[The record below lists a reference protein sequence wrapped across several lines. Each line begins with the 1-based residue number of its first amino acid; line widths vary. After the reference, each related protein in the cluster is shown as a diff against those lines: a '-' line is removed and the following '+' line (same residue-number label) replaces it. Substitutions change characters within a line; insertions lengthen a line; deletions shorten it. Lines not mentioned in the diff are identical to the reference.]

1 MRQESMRELADTR
14 SAERAVDR
22 PQGRGI
28 ILGSITVS
36 HTVSHFMHQSFLVI
50 LPALR
55 DALGIDALQVGALM
69 SVREIASGVSALPG
83 GIVCDRY
90 KRHWGRVM
98 ALCLGAFALGWI
110 GVALS
115 ANFAVLAAA
124 MMVVAISA
132 SVWHLP
138 SMAAL
143 SYHYS
148 ERRGTALSIY
158 GIGGSAGDV
167 LGPVLTGFMLAYLSW
182 RGVLSLYAAVPLLLA
197 LVTLWALR
205 DVGPQEE
212 TVRATG
218 GLRVQLRQA
227 VALMRTPAL
236 WRINIVSGLH
246 GMCYQIFTTFLPLYL
261 ADELGFDAQA
271 IGLHLGLLF
280 TLGIVVSPL
289 FGYLSDRWNR
299 KVILVPLFFTSAL
312 LSLGLVFYGRGLAL
326 TGIIALLGVALR
338 SDYSILS
345 AAALDLVGHGTATT
359 TLGVLSFTRFAMAAL
374 APLIAGALY
383 DRWGMAPLLYL
394 ITGLFM
400 VATLVLLGT
409 RLPKAAAQE

>member
-1 MRQESMRELADTR
+1 MSELVKSASVEGTTTR
-14 SAERAVDR
+14 T
-22 PQGRGI
+22 QGRGI
-28 ILGSITVS
+28 VLGSITVS

-50 LPALR
+50 LPTLR
-55 DALGIDALQVGALM
+55 DALAIDALQVGALM

-83 GIVCDRY
+83 GIACDRF

-110 GVALS
+110 GVAFSTSYVL
-115 ANFAVLAAA
+115 LAAA
-124 MMVVAISA
+124 MMVVAVSA

-167 LGPVLTGFMLAYLSW
+167 LGPVLTGFVLAYLSW
-182 RGVLSLYAAVPLLLA
+182 RGVLSLYAAMPLILA

-212 TVRATG
+212 AAPTTG
-218 GLRVQLRQA
+218 GLRAQLQQA
-227 VALMRTPAL
+227 IALMRTPAL
-236 WRINIVSGLH
+236 WRVNLVFGLH
-246 GMCYQIFTTFLPLYL
+246 GMCYQIFTTFLPLFL
-261 ADELGFDAQA
+261 ADELGFDTQA

-280 TLGIVVSPL
+280 TLGIIVSPF
-289 FGYLSDRWNR
+289 FGYLSDRFNR
-299 KVILVPLFFTSAL
+299 KAILVPLFILSAA
-312 LSLGLVFYGRGLAL
+312 LSIGLAFFGRGLAL
-326 TGIIALLGVALR
+326 TAIIALLGVALR

-345 AAALDLVGHGTATT
+345 ATALDLVGHEMATT
-359 TLGVLSFTRFAMAAL
+359 TLGALSFTRFAMAAV

-394 ITGLFM
+394 VSGLFL
-400 VATLVLLGT
+400 VASLVLLST
-409 RLPKAAAQE
+409 RLPKLTAQE